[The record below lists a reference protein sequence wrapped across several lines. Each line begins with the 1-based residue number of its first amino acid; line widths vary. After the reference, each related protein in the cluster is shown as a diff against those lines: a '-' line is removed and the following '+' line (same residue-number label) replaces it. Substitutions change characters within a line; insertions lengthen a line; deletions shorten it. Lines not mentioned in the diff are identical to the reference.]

1 MSFADPV
8 PLVDPS
14 NRRTTIVLSTLDSRT
29 DPVPTTAG
37 TPGSQESA
45 AVPSLV
51 SDTTTVLVRELRPV
65 LRNPFSVIFSMVQ
78 PLFFLALFG
87 PLLISISGQGTA
99 ETLQTFV
106 PGILVMSALFAAS
119 TTGANLLM
127 EIQTGS
133 HERMLVTP
141 LSRSSLLMGR
151 ALKEIVPLAAQAAL
165 IVAAVVP
172 FGFRFELGGA
182 LIGLL
187 VLAVFGVGL
196 GALSYT
202 LALAVKNEDWMF
214 WAVQQTLL
222 FPVLL
227 LSGMLLPIEDGPGWL
242 RFLSKFNPLT
252 HIVDAERRLFDGDL
266 TDVHVLYGL
275 LAAGGVAVVGLVVGI
290 RSMKRATA

>member
-1 MSFADPV
+1 MSVADPV

-14 NRRTTIVLSTLDSRT
+14 NRRESVVLTTVDHAIE
-29 DPVPTTAG
+29 
-37 TPGSQESA
+37 PGQET
-45 AVPSLV
+45 AVPKLV

-87 PLLISISGQGTA
+87 PLLIAVTGQGTA

-106 PGILVMSALFAAS
+106 PGILVMSTLFAAS
-119 TTGANLLM
+119 TTGANLLL
-127 EIQTGS
+127 EVQTGS

-141 LSRSSLLMGR
+141 LSRSSLLVGR
-151 ALKEIVPLAAQAAL
+151 ALKEVVPLAAQVVL

-172 FGFRFELGGA
+172 FGFDVHAGGA
-182 LIGLL
+182 LLGVL
-187 VLAVFGVGL
+187 VLGVFGIGL

-222 FPVLL
+222 FPLLL

-252 HIVDAERRLFDGDL
+252 HVVDAERALFGGVVADR
-266 TDVHVLYGL
+266 HVVYGA
-275 LAAGGVAVVGLVVGI
+275 LAAAGVAAVGLGVGV
-290 RSMKRATA
+290 RAMHRATA